1 MRNCYG
7 RAPRRQWAGTL
18 FIQADFPYD
27 PQMPITRARIGVVAA
42 FITHGLLYTSWTS
55 RIPEIKAD
63 LGLSEGGLG
72 LLLLAPPAGAIMAM
86 PFTGALC
93 ARFGTKQVSRTLMA
107 AYCLLLVAV
116 GAGAGSVWTLGPALV
131 LAGALVGAFDVAM
144 NAQGATVEQTAGK
157 PMMGSFH
164 ASWSLGAA
172 AGAALGGV
180 CAQFGVPLWLQLGT
194 FGVILLAVAWPLTA
208 PMIPDRANADGE
220 REGRKSFRFEL
231 PLVLLG
237 VVAFAGLL
245 AEGAAAD
252 WTAVFLRD
260 ELDASAFVAG
270 WGYGVFA
277 LAMFA
282 GRMVSDVIVG
292 RFGRGAA
299 IAVCAAVGALGMSVG
314 MIISEAADNQAAF
327 IVGLAFLGLGLAVIV
342 PTLFGAAGDGPGIAV
357 VSAIGYA
364 GWLLG
369 PVIIG
374 GIAEAVTL
382 PVAMWTIPALTLL
395 GGIAAPLGV
404 RALAKQREKGREV
417 GAGSVG

>member
-1 MRNCYG
+1 MS
-7 RAPRRQWAGTL
+7 
-18 FIQADFPYD
+18 IV
-27 PQMPITRARIGVVAA
+27 RARVAVVAC
-42 FITHGLLYTSWTS
+42 FLTHGLLYTSWLS

-72 LLLLAPPAGAIMAM
+72 LLLLAPPAGAIAAM
-86 PFTGALC
+86 PFTGTAC
-93 ARFGTKQVSRTLMA
+93 ARFGTKRTARTLLA
-107 AYCLLLVAV
+107 AYCLLLSLIGFAD
-116 GAGAGSVWTLGPALV
+116 GSVWTLGAALV
-131 LAGALVGAFDVAM
+131 LAGAVVGAFDVAM

-157 PMMGSFH
+157 PMMGGFH

-172 AGAALGGV
+172 AGAALGGL
-180 CAQFGVPLWLQLGT
+180 CAQYDVPLWIQLGGL
-194 FGVILLAVAWPLTA
+194 GVVLLAAAWPLTA
-208 PMIPDRANADGE
+208 PMIPDREHAG
-220 REGRKSFRFEL
+220 GGVKRKGFRLEP
-231 PLVLLG
+231 PLLLLG
-237 VVAFAGLL
+237 IVAFAGLL

-252 WTAVFLRD
+252 WTAVFLKQ
-260 ELDASAFVAG
+260 ELGATPLLAG

-282 GRMVSDVIVG
+282 GRLVSDVIVG

-299 IAVCAAVGALGMSVG
+299 IAMCAAVGAVGMSAG
-314 MIISEAADNQAAF
+314 MLVSRVWAGQATF
-327 IVGLAFLGLGLAVIV
+327 IVGLALLGLGLAVIV

-374 GIAEAVTL
+374 GLAEALTL

-404 RALAKQREKGREV
+404 RALQRKERAEV
-417 GAGSVG
+417 GARTLG

>member
-1 MRNCYG
+1 M
-7 RAPRRQWAGTL
+7 QV
-18 FIQADFPYD
+18 
-27 PQMPITRARIGVVAA
+27 TRARIGVIAA
-42 FITHGLLYTSWTS
+42 FIAHGVLYTSWTS
-55 RIPEIKAD
+55 RIPEVKAALD
-63 LGLSEGGLG
+63 LSDGGLG
-72 LLLLAPPAGAIMAM
+72 LLLLAPPAGAIAAM
-86 PFTGALC
+86 PFAGAMC
-93 ARFGTKQVSRTLMA
+93 AKHGTKRVTRTLLV
-107 AYCLLLVAV
+107 AYCLLLVLI
-116 GAGAGSVWTLGPALV
+116 GAGAGAVWSLALALV

-157 PMMGSFH
+157 PMMGGFH

-180 CAQFGVPLWLQLGT
+180 CAQYGVPLWAQLGGI
-194 FGVILLAVAWPLTA
+194 GVVLLAAAWPLTA
-208 PMIPDRANADGE
+208 PMLPDRVHEDGE
-220 REGRKSFRFEL
+220 AKGRKGFRFEL

-237 VVAFAGLL
+237 IVAFAGLL

-252 WTAVFLRD
+252 WSAVFLRD
-260 ELDASAFVAG
+260 QLDASAFVAG

-282 GRMVSDVIVG
+282 GRAVSDVIVG
-292 RFGRGAA
+292 RFGRSTA
-299 IAVCAAVGALGMSVG
+299 IAVCAVLGALGMSAG
-314 MIISEAADNQAAF
+314 MVASAALHNQAAF

-374 GIAEAVTL
+374 GLAEVLTL

-404 RALAKQREKGREV
+404 RALARQREKRGQV

>member
-1 MRNCYG
+1 MS
-7 RAPRRQWAGTL
+7 
-18 FIQADFPYD
+18 IV
-27 PQMPITRARIGVVAA
+27 RARVAVVAC
-42 FITHGLLYTSWTS
+42 FLTHGLLYTSWLS

-72 LLLLAPPAGAIMAM
+72 LLLLAPPAGAIAAM
-86 PFTGALC
+86 PFTGTAC
-93 ARFGTKQVSRTLMA
+93 ARFGTKRTARTLLA
-107 AYCLLLVAV
+107 AYCLLLSLIGFAD
-116 GAGAGSVWTLGPALV
+116 GSVWTLGAALV
-131 LAGALVGAFDVAM
+131 LAGAVVGAFDVAM

-157 PMMGSFH
+157 PMMGGFH

-172 AGAALGGV
+172 AGAALGGL
-180 CAQFGVPLWLQLGT
+180 CAQYDVPLWIQLGGL
-194 FGVILLAVAWPLTA
+194 GVVLLAAAWPLTA
-208 PMIPDRANADGE
+208 PMIPDREHAG
-220 REGRKSFRFEL
+220 GGVKRKGFRLEP
-231 PLVLLG
+231 PLLLLG
-237 VVAFAGLL
+237 IVAFAGLL

-252 WTAVFLRD
+252 WTAVFLKQ
-260 ELDASAFVAG
+260 ELGATPLLAG

-282 GRMVSDVIVG
+282 GRLVSDMIVG

-299 IAVCAAVGALGMSVG
+299 IAMCAAVGAVGMSAG
-314 MIISEAADNQAAF
+314 MLVSRVWAGQATF
-327 IVGLAFLGLGLAVIV
+327 IVGLALLGLGLAVIV

-374 GIAEAVTL
+374 GLAEALTL

-404 RALAKQREKGREV
+404 RALQRKERAEV
-417 GAGSVG
+417 GARTLG